1 MGQDHLW
8 NGTESLL
15 LVEDPAQR
23 EVVATVGSVEVT
35 QVELFLDFDVA
46 VGMIEAGSERE
57 VLRSKS
63 FLYNTEYPVGHLEQ
77 LLSRKITEGIL
88 LGCWLAVLALL
99 LVVALHIDFNVLGGY
114 LRATLWYC
122 GGSRVRYI
130 VVGLGHLFNF
140 GGTFMNFT
148 QAQRIDE
155 IDPALIIWIR
165 RHLSGCQ
172 LPDIRERVLILPVAG
187 PVRIL

>member
-46 VGMIEAGSERE
+46 VGTIEAGSERE

-63 FLYNTEYPVGHLEQ
+63 FLYYTEYPVGHLEQ
-77 LLSRKITEGIL
+77 LLSREVTEGIL
-88 LGCWLAVLALL
+88 LGRWLAVLALL
-99 LVVALHIDFNVLGGY
+99 LVVALHIDFNVLGG
-114 LRATLWYC
+114 
-122 GGSRVRYI
+122 
-130 VVGLGHLFNF
+130 
-140 GGTFMNFT
+140 
-148 QAQRIDE
+148 
-155 IDPALIIWIR
+155 
-165 RHLSGCQ
+165 
-172 LPDIRERVLILPVAG
+172 
-187 PVRIL
+187 